1 MKNKR
6 GIIIPIVLV
15 GIALLGLSSLGFL
28 MFHKN
33 IQNKQVDVQT
43 SSPTK
48 TEVMSQLPKISPSP
62 HKAAAASQE
71 VQAYIWGP
79 VCQSSDTKNFQV
91 RVGSGDS
98 QTTISRQA
106 IEQYFN
112 EVSLTQTNSTLLH
125 LDGEESVYAEDYIR
139 KVFTFSP
146 LTVNSTISIPCAI
159 VENATLEARDL
170 TIKQKGNL
178 EKYKNN
184 ATELKVQDIIQKNMQ
199 ELCKDSPDM
208 CEYSG
213 VLSF

>member
-6 GIIIPIVLV
+6 GMIIPIVLV
-15 GIALLGLSSLGFL
+15 GIALLSLSGLGFL

-33 IQNKQVDVQT
+33 IQNKKVDVQT
-43 SSPTK
+43 SPPTK
-48 TEVMSQLPKISPSP
+48 TKVMSQIPKINPSP
-62 HKAAAASQE
+62 EEATAASQE
-71 VQAYIWGP
+71 VQANIWGP
-79 VCQSSDTKNFQV
+79 VCQSSDTKNFEV
-91 RVGSGDS
+91 RVESGDS

-112 EVSLTQTNSTLLH
+112 EVALTQTNSTLLR

-139 KVFTFSP
+139 KVFTFPP
-146 LTVNSTISIPCAI
+146 LTINATISIPCAI

-184 ATELKVQDIIQKNMQ
+184 ATELKVQDIIQENMEQ
-199 ELCKDSPDM
+199 LCKDSPSM
-208 CEYSG
+208 CKYSG